1 MFNFISEFVELLARV
16 VLGLFLVLLLRESLH
31 KLHILV
37 LVIPESLVLY
47 LGDHFV
53 EQVKREVDEPTH

>member
-37 LVIPESLVLY
+37 LVIPESSVLY

-53 EQVKREVDEPTH
+53 EQVKDEVDEPTH